1 MNMLKTV
8 MIAGLLTVSA
18 SVMAHTGI
26 KSTFPENEQML
37 EAAPEQLTLNFGA
50 PVRLM
55 KVVLM
60 DGGHKDLEIGFK
72 PTAKADKSFEIA
84 VPKIKMGEYMVSWVS
99 MGKDGHK
106 MSGDFSFM
114 VHGEGMTHDG
124 EHSDAHKAHGESH
137 EEAPKEAHK
146 DDGHAH

>member
-1 MNMLKTV
+1 MNILKTV
-8 MIAGLLTVSA
+8 MIAGLLTISA

-26 KSTFPENEQML
+26 KSTYPANEQML
-37 EAAPEQLTLNFGA
+37 EAAPKQLTLSFGA
-50 PVRLM
+50 AVRLM
-55 KVVLM
+55 KVTLM
-60 DGGHKDLEIGFK
+60 DGDHKDLKIGFK
-72 PTAKADKSFEIA
+72 PTAKMDKSFKIA
-84 VPKIKMGEYMVSWVS
+84 VPKIEMGEYMVSWVS

-124 EHSDAHKAHGESH
+124 EHSDAHEAHGESH
-137 EEAPKEAHK
+137 AETPKKEHK

>member
-8 MIAGLLTVSA
+8 MIAGLLTISA

-26 KSTFPENEQML
+26 KSTFPANEQML
-37 EAAPEQLTLNFGA
+37 EAAPKQLTLNFGA

-60 DGGHKDLEIGFK
+60 DGEHKDLEIGFK
-72 PTAKADKSFEIA
+72 PTAKADKSFKIA
-84 VPKIKMGEYMVSWVS
+84 VPKIEMGEYMVSWVS

-124 EHSDAHKAHGESH
+124 EHSDAREAHGESH
-137 EEAPKEAHK
+137 DEAPKEAHK
-146 DDGHAH
+146 NDGHAH